1 MIVADS
7 ICKSYIQGH
16 RKVAV
21 LDQLSVRIA
30 AGDFVAIMGQ
40 SGAGKS
46 TLLQLL
52 GCLDS
57 PTSGDYWLNGRRV
70 SQLPEEKL
78 AGIRNQSIGF
88 IFQTS
93 HFIDYLDLIDNVA
106 LPGFYAAN
114 HDHDECRRRAKALLH
129 EVGLGHRLDHKPG
142 ELSGGE
148 RQRAAIARAL
158 FSSPQLI
165 LADEPTG
172 NLDEENTQHLVELLT
187 DLNRSGITI
196 ILVTHDAD
204 VARVA
209 QRRYMLTGGRLAEIA
224 E

>member
-1 MIVADS
+1 M
-7 ICKSYIQGH
+7 
-16 RKVAV
+16 
-21 LDQLSVRIA
+21 LDQLSVTIA
-30 AGDFVAIMGQ
+30 EGDFVAIMGQ

-52 GCLDS
+52 GCLDA

-70 SQLPEEKL
+70 SQLPEAKL
-78 AGIRNQSIGF
+78 ADVRNQCIGF
-88 IFQTS
+88 VFQTS

-106 LPGFYAAN
+106 LPGFYSADI
-114 HDHDECRRRAKALLH
+114 DHDECRQRAKALLH

-187 DLNRSGITI
+187 NLNKSGITI

-209 QRRYMLTGGRLAEIA
+209 HRRYTLTGGRLAEVT